1 MRQLEFQEPIAQSN
15 CIMLKHIAAVFAAFI
30 LISQPSEAQSAAE
43 IAKAKS
49 GQSCQGCN
57 LFQADFSYQ
66 GIRDVDLS
74 GSRLR
79 QSNLSLSTMNGVDFS
94 GANLS
99 IANLFG
105 GRFTGA
111 NFSRANLQSA
121 TLVGGYFSGAN
132 FSGANLAGANLSGA
146 ELQRALG
153 LTQSQLDQA
162 CGDQFTELRAGLTIP
177 RCK

>member
-1 MRQLEFQEPIAQSN
+1 
-15 CIMLKHIAAVFAAFI
+15 MLKHFIAVFAAVL
-30 LISQPSEAQSAAE
+30 LIALPSEAQSVAE
-43 IAKAKS
+43 ISKVKS
-49 GQSCQGCN
+49 GQSCPGCN

-66 GIRDVDLS
+66 GIRNVDLS
-74 GSRLR
+74 GARLR
-79 QSNLSLSTMNGVDFS
+79 QASMSLSTMNGVNFK

-111 NFSRANLQSA
+111 NFSGANLRSA

-132 FSGANLAGANLSGA
+132 FSGADLSGANLGGA
-146 ELQRALG
+146 ELQQALG
-153 LTQSQLDQA
+153 LTQTQLNQA
-162 CGDQFTELRAGLTIP
+162 CGDQYTKLRAGLTIP